1 MTRPFHYSYAM
12 RMIVFDLNQIQD
24 YRARTIVSAGWRLKN
39 WWQSQAGP
47 GRQNDESALWC
58 LMTVTLRR

>member
-1 MTRPFHYSYAM
+1 
-12 RMIVFDLNQIQD
+12 MIVFDLNQIQD

-47 GRQNDESALWC
+47 GRTNDESALWC